1 MISEQ
6 EELKDRIKAKQRE
19 LEARFSELKADS
31 RSEARDERD
40 RVRSRLDE
48 LQETIKDGWDN
59 LSDRV
64 AAKLNDWLDRK

>member
-1 MISEQ
+1 MISRQ

-19 LEARFSELKADS
+19 LEARFNELKADS

-48 LQETIKDGWDN
+48 LQEAIKDGWDN

-64 AAKLNDWLDRK
+64 TAKLNTWLDKK